1 MRQRLQEVRQRI
13 PGPWLTFI
21 GSGDYHHL
29 SLALLQTLRPSR
41 PFSLVMIDNHPDW
54 FFERPQFHC
63 GNWLSGVWKLPWL
76 ERVILIGQDSDDF
89 RPHRFR
95 TAPFHQLCEGR
106 LTLHPLRR
114 SEVHALG
121 RWPHR
126 QVEPKHARRH
136 WWGTT
141 LGLRTVRASG
151 AARLFGDIA
160 RSLAGGDV
168 YLSVD
173 KDCLA
178 PEFAATD
185 WEQGG
190 LTSHELITAVREL
203 RSHCRLIGV
212 DVCGD
217 RSPLPLKGLWKRLDA
232 GRLHAPSADSVAAT
246 QLNQPVNL
254 AILDELGKAESV
266 VSCSVSS

>member
-1 MRQRLQEVRQRI
+1 M
-13 PGPWLTFI
+13 
-21 GSGDYHHL
+21 
-29 SLALLQTLRPSR
+29 
-41 PFSLVMIDNHPDW
+41 
-54 FFERPQFHC
+54 
-63 GNWLSGVWKLPWL
+63 
-76 ERVILIGQDSDDF
+76 
-89 RPHRFR
+89 
-95 TAPFHQLCEGR
+95 
-106 LTLHPLRR
+106 
-114 SEVHALG
+114 
-121 RWPHR
+121 
-126 QVEPKHARRH
+126 
-136 WWGTT
+136 
-141 LGLRTVRASG
+141 
-151 AARLFGDIA
+151 FGDIA